1 MSQER
6 TGAREAKILI
16 VDDNPTNLQ
25 ILMQVLEAADYSVLA
40 ATGGAR
46 ALQVAAQGV
55 PDLVLLDVMMPEM
68 DGYEVCR
75 RLKQNP
81 KTQAIPVIF
90 ITAND
95 QTEGMLAGFD
105 AGGVDYIAKPFRQE
119 EVRARVQAQLELHWL
134 TRELEKKNATLERTN
149 RELKETHEKLEQMQR
164 QLIDELEE
172 ELQTAHDM
180 QMSLMPTTSPDIQ
193 GFTMS
198 GRCLP
203 ANHVGGDFYQFF
215 SRNGRLS
222 ICLADVTGHAMEA
235 AIPVV
240 MFNGILE
247 SQMEQGSNL
256 EDLFLRLNRSMYRT
270 RMNSRTFVCFSMGE
284 IELETRIMRLANG
297 GCPYPL
303 HFRAGTGQVTELQV
317 EAYPL
322 GVREKTNYPI
332 IEVQLEPNDRIIFCS
347 DGAAEAVNRRNELF
361 SFERMMEI
369 IGEGCRNGLSAG
381 ALIDG
386 VIGEVQAFTGEV
398 PQGDDIT
405 LVVLEV
411 ES

>member
-6 TGAREAKILI
+6 TGARKAKILI

-40 ATGGAR
+40 ATGGER
-46 ALQVAAQGV
+46 ALQVAAQGM
-55 PDLVLLDVMMPEM
+55 PDLVLLDVMMPEI

>member
-6 TGAREAKILI
+6 TGARKAKILI

-332 IEVQLEPNDRIIFCS
+332 IEVQLEPNDRIVFCS

-361 SFERMMEI
+361 SFEQMMEI

>member
-6 TGAREAKILI
+6 TGARKAKILI

-222 ICLADVTGHAMEA
+222 VCLADVTGHAMEA

>member
-6 TGAREAKILI
+6 AGARKAKILI

-322 GVREKTNYPI
+322 GVREKTN
-332 IEVQLEPNDRIIFCS
+332 
-347 DGAAEAVNRRNELF
+347 
-361 SFERMMEI
+361 
-369 IGEGCRNGLSAG
+369 
-381 ALIDG
+381 
-386 VIGEVQAFTGEV
+386 
-398 PQGDDIT
+398 
-405 LVVLEV
+405 
-411 ES
+411 

>member
-6 TGAREAKILI
+6 TGARKAKILI

-322 GVREKTNYPI
+322 GVREQTNYPI
-332 IEVQLEPNDRIIFCS
+332 IEVQLEPNDRIVFCS

>member
-1 MSQER
+1 MPQEKV
-6 TGAREAKILI
+6 GAKKAKILI

-40 ATGGAR
+40 ATGGER
-46 ALQVAAQGV
+46 ALQVAAQGT

-75 RLKQNP
+75 RLKQDP

-95 QTEGMLAGFD
+95 QTEGMIAGFD

-134 TRELEKKNATLERTN
+134 TRELEEKNAALERTN
-149 RELKETHEKLEQMQR
+149 QELKETHEKLEQMQQ

-180 QMSLMPTTSPDIQ
+180 QMSLMPTTSPSIQ

-203 ANHVGGDFYQFF
+203 ANHVCGDFYQYFP
-215 SRNGRLS
+215 RDGRLS
-222 ICLADVTGHAMEA
+222 VCLADVTGHAMEA

-247 SQMEQGSNL
+247 SQMEQGSDL

-284 IELETRIMRLANG
+284 IDLNSRIMRLANG

-303 HFRAGTGQVTELQV
+303 HFRAATGQVVELQV

-332 IEVQLEPNDRIIFCS
+332 IEVQLEPGDRVVFCS
-347 DGAAEAVNRRNELF
+347 DGAAEAANERDELF
-361 SFERMMEI
+361 SFERMMEA
-369 IGEGCRNGLSAG
+369 IGEGCRSGLA
-381 ALIDG
+381 AEVLIDG
-386 VIGEVQAFTGEV
+386 VIGDVQAFTGEA

-405 LVVLEV
+405 LVILEV
-411 ES
+411 EG

>member
-6 TGAREAKILI
+6 TGARQAKILI

-303 HFRAGTGQVTELQV
+303 HFRAGTGQGTELQV

>member
-6 TGAREAKILI
+6 TGARKAKILI

-149 RELKETHEKLEQMQR
+149 RELKETHEKLEPMHR

>member
-6 TGAREAKILI
+6 TGARKAKILI

-180 QMSLMPTTSPDIQ
+180 QMNLMPERPPEIPGLDIA
-193 GFTMS
+193 
-198 GRCLP
+198 GRCLT
-203 ANHVGGDFYQFF
+203 ANHVGGDFFQFF
-215 SRNGRLS
+215 PHNGKLA
-222 ICLADVTGHAMEA
+222 ITLADVTGHAMEV
-235 AIPVV
+235 AIPAVL
-240 MFNGILE
+240 FSGILDN
-247 SQMEQGSNL
+247 QMESGASL
-256 EDLFLRLNRSMYRT
+256 EQLFSRLNRSMHR
-270 RMNSRTFVCFSMGE
+270 NLDSRTFVCFAAA
-284 IELETRIMRLANG
+284 ELDLASRAVRLANG
-297 GCPYPL
+297 GCPYPY
-303 HFRAGTGQVTELQV
+303 HYRSATNDIVELQV

-322 GVREKTNYPI
+322 GVQPDVSYPI
-332 IEVQLEPNDRIIFCS
+332 LDATLSPGDRLIFCS
-347 DGAAEAVNRRNELF
+347 DGIVEATDTTDDLF
-361 SFERMMEI
+361 GFERTATAI
-369 IGEGCRNGLSAG
+369 LDGCRQNLSA
-381 ALIDG
+381 ADLIEHLFARLKG
-386 VIGEVQAFTGEV
+386 FTGDV
-398 PQGDDIT
+398 SQGDDQT
-405 LVVLEV
+405 VVVVNV
-411 ES
+411 EP